1 MLLLTGATGLIGS
14 ALLRRLIAEG
24 QPVRCLVRDPRRLG
38 PQRVRVQIAL
48 GDLADPPSFRNAMRG
63 VNTVVHLAASTR
75 DQPHGSIEELA
86 AIATWRMVEAAQRAG
101 VQRFVFFSTLGASS
115 HHRARLF
122 RAKALAEQA
131 VRESDM
137 HSTVIAPS
145 LVYAPGDRWLT
156 LIERLSLLPVLPI
169 SGRGRALCQPIWVED
184 VAGCLVAALRGDAEG
199 AATGNGATHIRY
211 ELAGPQTMTYNEVL
225 NTVLRSIDRERP
237 LLPIPTPMV
246 SRALRLV
253 ERAMHASPGGQAPIT
268 WDEAELLE
276 ANMVA
281 KDGIADVQTLG
292 LTPEQMAAVL
302 GK

>member
-14 ALLRRLIAEG
+14 ALLRRLVAED
-24 QPVRCLVRDPRRLG
+24 QSVRCLVRDPRRLG

-63 VNTVVHLAASTR
+63 VDTVVHLAASTR
-75 DQPHGSIEELA
+75 DQPRGSIEELA

-101 VQRFVFFSTLGASS
+101 VERFVFFSTLGAST

-137 HSTVIAPS
+137 HTTVIAPS

-156 LIERLSLLPVLPI
+156 LIERLSLLPIVPI
-169 SGRGRALCQPIWVED
+169 SGRGRAVCQPIWAED
-184 VAGCLVAALRGDAEG
+184 VAGCMVAALR
-199 AATGNGATHIRY
+199 ATVDTSNGANHERY
-211 ELAGPQTMTYNEVL
+211 ELAGPQTMTYGEVI
-225 NTVLRSIDRERP
+225 NTALRSLDRERS
-237 LLPIPTPMV
+237 LLPLPTPIV
-246 SRALRLV
+246 SRTLHAV
-253 ERAMHASPGGQAPIT
+253 ERAMHANAPIT

-281 KDGIADVQTLG
+281 NDGCADPEALG
-292 LTPEQMAAVL
+292 VTPQPMSTVL
-302 GK
+302 GG